1 MQKEKWLF
9 EAIPNCRPKAK
20 IDPGKLH
27 CGESRRPARLD
38 GIIAPP
44 DRRPAAITATITV
57 RACRHR
63 SDFPVVWSPNCR
75 KDLGNSV
82 RHRDLMD

>member
-1 MQKEKWLF
+1 MQKEKRLF

-44 DRRPAAITATITV
+44 DRRPAAILPLSLPELVAIDWISQLSGRRIAEKT
-57 RACRHR
+57 
-63 SDFPVVWSPNCR
+63 
-75 KDLGNSV
+75 
-82 RHRDLMD
+82 